1 MAVIT
6 VSQLNNYI
14 KRCFDSNT
22 NFQKLW
28 IKGEISNF
36 KRHSTG
42 HLYLTLKDEGS
53 VLRAVMFRASASS
66 LRFEAANGM
75 KVIACG
81 RVAVFERDGQYQLY
95 IESMMPDGVGELYLA
110 YEQLKAKLEKEGLFD
125 ESHKKP
131 IPKYPTRIGV
141 ITSPTGAAVRDILN
155 VLKRRYS
162 FADIIIYPALVQGVG
177 AAKTIV
183 KGIECFNNL
192 KNADVIIAGRGGG
205 SIEDLWAFNEE
216 EVAYAIYNSEIPV
229 ISAVGH
235 ETDFTIADFVADL
248 RAPTPSAG
256 AELSAPSQIDVR
268 KNLVEKKSKLAILL
282 TNLYKLKLQ
291 ELLRI
296 QKSRVF
302 TNYKI
307 LFDDK
312 KQYLDSL
319 SKDLCDA
326 YREKIEEYKKE
337 LLKYM
342 SKLEALNPVAVLKR
356 GFASVKSDSKSLS
369 SVCDIKEGDLINVM
383 FYDGEAECSVN
394 SVKKEKT
401 YE

>member
-14 KRCFDSNT
+14 KRCFDSNK
-22 NFQKLW
+22 NFQRLY

-36 KRHSTG
+36 KRHSSG
-42 HLYLTLKDEGS
+42 HLYLTLKDEGG
-53 VLRAVMFRASASS
+53 VLRAVMFRAAASN
-66 LRFEAANGM
+66 LRFDASNGM
-75 KVIACG
+75 RVIACG

-110 YEQLKAKLEKEGLFD
+110 YEQLKEKLAKEGLFD

-131 IPKYPTRIGV
+131 IPKYPSKIGV

-155 VLKRRYS
+155 VLKRRYAL
-162 FADIIIYPALVQGVG
+162 ADIYIYPALVQGAG
-177 AAKTIV
+177 AAKTIAD
-183 KGIECFNNL
+183 GIKLFNRE
-192 KNADVIIAGRGGG
+192 KKADVLIVGRGGG

-256 AELSAPSQIDVR
+256 AELSAPSQTDVR
-268 KNLVEKKSKLAILL
+268 QSIVMQKSKLAVCL
-282 TNLYKLKLQ
+282 TNLYKLKAQQL
-291 ELLRI
+291 ERI

-302 TNYKI
+302 TNYEI
-307 LFDDK
+307 IFDDK
-312 KQYLDSL
+312 KLYLDML
-319 SKDLCDA
+319 SKSLVDL
-326 YREKIEEYKKE
+326 YSKKVDKSKNE
-337 LLKYM
+337 LLKYL
-342 SKLEALNPVAVLKR
+342 SKLEALNPAAVLKR
-356 GFASVKSDSKSLS
+356 GFASVKNADGELVKSIKD
-369 SVCDIKEGDLINVM
+369 VEIGDMIDIAFADGSAKCEVKSAKEGETV
-383 FYDGEAECSVN
+383 
-394 SVKKEKT
+394 
-401 YE
+401 

>member
-14 KRCFDSNT
+14 KKCFDSNQ

-53 VLRAVMFRASASS
+53 VLRAVMFKTSAAS
-66 LRFEAANGM
+66 LRFDAANGM

-125 ESHKKP
+125 VSHKKP
-131 IPKYPTRIGV
+131 IPKYPSRIGV

-155 VLKRRYS
+155 VLKRRFKLS
-162 FADIIIYPALVQGVG
+162 DIIIYPALVQGVG
-177 AAKTIV
+177 ASKSIV
-183 KGIECFNNL
+183 KGIECFNSLGNV
-192 KNADVIIAGRGGG
+192 DVIIAGRGGG

-216 EVAYAIYNSEIPV
+216 EVAYAIYNSKIPI

-268 KNLVEKKSKLAILL
+268 KSLIEKKSKLAILL

-312 KQYLDSL
+312 KMYLDNAA
-319 SKDLCDA
+319 KDLCDA
-326 YREKIEEYKKE
+326 YKAIIEKNKKK
-337 LLKYM
+337 LLKNM
-342 SKLEALNPVAVLKR
+342 AKLEALNPVAVLKR
-356 GFASVKSDSKSLS
+356 GFASVKANGKMLNTISDINVGDTIDVSLY
-369 SVCDIKEGDLINVM
+369 DGDLTCI
-383 FYDGEAECSVN
+383 VN
-394 SVKKEKT
+394 SVKKEKA